1 MIADVEQKRAL
12 LEQARLNLGYTK
24 IVAPVSGE
32 VNKTVV
38 VGMNVQEGQQL
49 LTVVPLNEVWVT
61 ANFKETQ
68 LRDMRVGQKAEIHA
82 DSSGRTFKGHVDSI
96 AGATGPL
103 FSLLPPENATGNYV
117 KIVQRIPV
125 KIVLEPGE
133 NKDRGLRP
141 GMNVVPDVYLQMSSA
156 ALTLDQDVWR
166 PKYNPWL
173 IAVVVALAAFMEV
186 LDTSI
191 ANVAL
196 PYMAGNLGAS
206 NDQSTWVLTSYLVSN
221 AIILPISGWL
231 AGALGR
237 KRFFMACLTVFTVS
251 SLLCGI
257 APSLGFLL
265 FFRVLQGAGGGGLQ
279 PMAQA
284 ILADTFPPQQRGLA
298 FALYGIT
305 AIMAPTIGPTLG
317 GWITFNYSWR
327 WIFFINL
334 PVGVVTWFL
343 VRRFVE
349 DPPYLRKLKAA
360 GVKLDY
366 IGIALL
372 ALGIGALQ
380 VLLDKGQED
389 DWFGSHFITTLVVI
403 ATVCLISLV
412 IWEWYQKAPIIDVR
426 MFKNFNFAGSSLMMF
441 TLGIL
446 LFSSLVLMPQFLQTL
461 VGYTSELAGL
471 ALSAGGL
478 VLLIEMPIMGQ
489 LTTKIQARYLI
500 AFGWLALSIAMFYST
515 KRIDLQISF
524 SAATWLR
531 IAQVIGLGF
540 LFVPITLVAYIG
552 IAPEKNNAVAGII
565 NFMRNM
571 GSSVGTSL
579 VTTLIARRSQFHQG
593 RLVQNVRVDNPN
605 FVNAAN
611 GLAQH
616 LAASGVGKHEAQMT
630 AYARIYQS
638 LASPGHKPGIYRHLY
653 GPLRGSGDHVLSG
666 FRSEEK

>member
-1 MIADVEQKRAL
+1 
-12 LEQARLNLGYTK
+12 
-24 IVAPVSGE
+24 
-32 VNKTVV
+32 
-38 VGMNVQEGQQL
+38 
-49 LTVVPLNEVWVT
+49 
-61 ANFKETQ
+61 
-68 LRDMRVGQKAEIHA
+68 
-82 DSSGRTFKGHVDSI
+82 
-96 AGATGPL
+96 
-103 FSLLPPENATGNYV
+103 
-117 KIVQRIPV
+117 
-125 KIVLEPGE
+125 
-133 NKDRGLRP
+133 
-141 GMNVVPDVYLQMSSA
+141 MSSA
-156 ALTLDQDVWR
+156 ALTTEQEVWR

-231 AGALGR
+231 AGAFGR
-237 KRFFMACLTVFTVS
+237 KRFFMTCLGIFTIS

-257 APSLGFLL
+257 APNLGFLL
-265 FFRVLQGAGGGGLQ
+265 LFRVLQGIGGGGLQ

-334 PVGVVTWFL
+334 PVGLATWFL

-349 DPPYLRKLKAA
+349 DPPYLARIKAA

-372 ALGIGALQ
+372 TLGIGALQ
-380 VLLDKGQED
+380 ILLDKGQED
-389 DWFGSHFITTLVVI
+389 DWFGSRFITTLIVV
-403 ATVCLISLV
+403 ATVSLMSLV
-412 IWEWYQKAPIIDVR
+412 IWEWRQKAPIIDVR
-426 MFKNFNFAGSSLMMF
+426 MFKSFNFASSSLMMF
-441 TLGIL
+441 MLGIL

-461 VGYTSELAGL
+461 LGYTSELAGL

-478 VLLIEMPIMGQ
+478 VLLIEMPVMGQ
-489 LTTKIQARYLI
+489 LTTKFQARYLI

-515 KRIDLQISF
+515 RRIDLQISF
-524 SAATWLR
+524 SAAVWLR

-540 LFVPITLVAYIG
+540 LFVPITLAAYVG
-552 IAPEKNNAVAGII
+552 IAPEKNNSVAGIV

-579 VTTLIARRSQFHQG
+579 VTTLIARRSQFHQA
-593 RLVQNVRVDNPN
+593 RLVQHVRADNPN
-605 FVNAAN
+605 FVDSAN
-611 GLAQH
+611 GLAQR
-616 LAASGVGKHEAQMT
+616 LATSGVGRSEAHMV

-638 LASPGHKPGIYRHLY
+638 LQTQAASLAYIDTFKVLGVFAAIMFFLAFLLKKNDPGGGGARI
-653 GPLRGSGDHVLSG
+653 V
-666 FRSEEK
+666 E

>member
-1 MIADVEQKRAL
+1 
-12 LEQARLNLGYTK
+12 
-24 IVAPVSGE
+24 
-32 VNKTVV
+32 
-38 VGMNVQEGQQL
+38 
-49 LTVVPLNEVWVT
+49 
-61 ANFKETQ
+61 
-68 LRDMRVGQKAEIHA
+68 
-82 DSSGRTFKGHVDSI
+82 
-96 AGATGPL
+96 
-103 FSLLPPENATGNYV
+103 
-117 KIVQRIPV
+117 
-125 KIVLEPGE
+125 
-133 NKDRGLRP
+133 
-141 GMNVVPDVYLQMSSA
+141 MSSA
-156 ALTLDQDVWR
+156 TLTIDQDIWR

-173 IAVVVALAAFMEV
+173 IAVVVALGAFMEV

-237 KRFFMACLTVFTVS
+237 KRFFMSCLGVFTVS

-265 FFRVLQGAGGGGLQ
+265 LFRVLQGAGGGGLQ

-334 PVGVVTWFL
+334 PVGIITWFL

-349 DPPYLRKLKAA
+349 DPPYLARIKAA

-372 ALGIGALQ
+372 TLGIGALQ

-389 DWFGSHFITTLVVI
+389 DWFGSRFITTLVVVS
-403 ATVCLISLV
+403 AVSLVALV
-412 IWEWYQKAPIIDVR
+412 IWEWFQKAPIIDVR
-426 MFKNFNFAGSSLMMF
+426 MFKSFNFASSSLMMF

-461 VGYTSELAGL
+461 LGYTSELAGL
-471 ALSAGGL
+471 ALSAGGV

-489 LTTKIQARYLI
+489 LTTKFQARYLI

-524 SAATWLR
+524 SAAVWLR
-531 IAQVIGLGF
+531 ITQVIGLGF
-540 LFVPITLVAYIG
+540 LFVPITLAAYVG

-579 VTTLIARRSQFHQG
+579 VTTLIARRSQFHQA
-593 RLVQNVRVDNPN
+593 RLVENARPDNPN
-605 FVNAAN
+605 FQNSAD
-611 GLAQH
+611 GLTQHFAQFG
-616 LAASGVGKHEAQMT
+616 LSPHEAQAR
-630 AYARIYQS
+630 AYANIYQRVQSQAAS
-638 LASPGHKPGIYRHLY
+638 LAYIDTFMVLAIGAAIMFCLSFVLKKNEPGG
-653 GPLRGSGDHVLSG
+653 GGAEAVG
-666 FRSEEK
+666 

>member
-1 MIADVEQKRAL
+1 
-12 LEQARLNLGYTK
+12 
-24 IVAPVSGE
+24 
-32 VNKTVV
+32 
-38 VGMNVQEGQQL
+38 
-49 LTVVPLNEVWVT
+49 
-61 ANFKETQ
+61 
-68 LRDMRVGQKAEIHA
+68 
-82 DSSGRTFKGHVDSI
+82 
-96 AGATGPL
+96 
-103 FSLLPPENATGNYV
+103 
-117 KIVQRIPV
+117 
-125 KIVLEPGE
+125 
-133 NKDRGLRP
+133 
-141 GMNVVPDVYLQMSSA
+141 MSSA
-156 ALTLDQDVWR
+156 PLTLDQDIWR

-237 KRFFMACLTVFTVS
+237 KRFFMSCLGVFTLS
-251 SLLCGI
+251 SLLCGV

-265 FFRVLQGAGGGGLQ
+265 LFRVLQGAGGGGLQ

-284 ILADTFPPQQRGLA
+284 ILADTFPPHQRGLA

-334 PVGVVTWFL
+334 PVGIITWFL

-349 DPPYLRKLKAA
+349 DPPYVARLKAA

-366 IGIALL
+366 VGIALL
-372 ALGIGALQ
+372 TLGIGALQ

-389 DWFGSHFITTLVVI
+389 DWFGSRFITTLVVVATLSLI
-403 ATVCLISLV
+403 ALV

-426 MFKNFNFAGSSLMMF
+426 MFRSFNFASSSLMMF

-461 VGYTSELAGL
+461 LGYTSQLAGL
-471 ALSAGGL
+471 ALSAGGV

-489 LTTKIQARYLI
+489 LTTKVQARYLI
-500 AFGWLALSIAMFYST
+500 AFGWLALSIAMYYST
-515 KRIDLQISF
+515 KRIDLQLSF
-524 SAATWLR
+524 SAAVWLR

-552 IAPEKNNAVAGII
+552 ISPEKNNAVAGII

-579 VTTLIARRSQFHQG
+579 VTTLIARRAQFHQSI
-593 RLVQNVRVDNPN
+593 LVDYARPDNPIFQN
-605 FVNAAN
+605 SVN
-611 GLAQH
+611 GLSQYLAQFGLGPH
-616 LAASGVGKHEAQMT
+616 DARVQALAK
-630 AYARIYQS
+630 IYQGVQAQAAT
-638 LASPGHKPGIYRHLY
+638 LAYIDTFK
-653 GPLRGSGDHVLSG
+653 VLSIG
-666 FRSEEK
+666 AAVMFCLTFVLKKNDPRAGGGEAAVG

>member
-1 MIADVEQKRAL
+1 M
-12 LEQARLNLGYTK
+12 
-24 IVAPVSGE
+24 
-32 VNKTVV
+32 
-38 VGMNVQEGQQL
+38 
-49 LTVVPLNEVWVT
+49 
-61 ANFKETQ
+61 
-68 LRDMRVGQKAEIHA
+68 
-82 DSSGRTFKGHVDSI
+82 
-96 AGATGPL
+96 
-103 FSLLPPENATGNYV
+103 
-117 KIVQRIPV
+117 
-125 KIVLEPGE
+125 
-133 NKDRGLRP
+133 
-141 GMNVVPDVYLQMSSA
+141 SA
-156 ALTLDQDVWR
+156 AAVTLDQDVWR

-173 IAVVVALAAFMEV
+173 IAVVVAMAAFMEV

-231 AGALGR
+231 ASTLGR
-237 KRFFMACLTVFTVS
+237 KRFFMSCLSVFTVS

-284 ILADTFPPQQRGLA
+284 ILADTFPPHQRGLA

-334 PVGVVTWFL
+334 PVGILTWFL
-343 VRRFVE
+343 VFRFVE
-349 DPPYLRKLKAA
+349 DPPYIAKLKAA
-360 GVKLDY
+360 GLKLDY
-366 IGIALL
+366 IGISLL
-372 ALGIGALQ
+372 ALGIVALQ
-380 VLLDKGQED
+380 ILLDKGQED
-389 DWFGSHFITTLVVI
+389 DWFGSRFITTLVVI
-403 ATVCLISLV
+403 STVSLVSLV
-412 IWEWYQKAPIIDVR
+412 IWELYQKAPIIDVR
-426 MFKNFNFAGSSLMMF
+426 MFKSFNFASSSLMMF
-441 TLGIL
+441 MLGIM

-461 VGYTSELAGL
+461 VGYTSQLAGL

-478 VLLIEMPIMGQ
+478 VLLFEMPIMGQ
-489 LTTKIQARYLI
+489 LTTKIQARRLI
-500 AFGWLALSIAMFYST
+500 GFGWLSLSIAMFYST
-515 KRIDLQISF
+515 QRIDLLISF

-552 IAPEKNNAVAGII
+552 IAPEKNNAVAGIV

-571 GSSVGTSL
+571 GSSVGTSM
-579 VTTLIARRSQFHQG
+579 VTTLIARRSQFHQA

-605 FVNAAN
+605 FVNSAN
-611 GLAQH
+611 GLAQ
-616 LAASGVGKHEAQMT
+616 LFAQSGLSAHDAQAR
-630 AYARIYQS
+630 AYASIYQS
-638 LASPGHKPGIYRHLY
+638 LQAQAASLAYIDTFKVLAVGAAIMFFLSFLLKKNDPGAG
-653 GPLRGSGDHVLSG
+653 GPRVA
-666 FRSEEK
+666 E